1 MSLIHNFK
9 TQAALN
15 RSKILSKL
23 SGLSGLIYL
32 KGNETTNRK
41 WTDTENKF
49 RQESFF
55 FYVTGCIEPD
65 YHFTMDISTGKSTLF
80 IPNYDKD
87 YALWCGE
94 PLSTNQ
100 VLSKFGVDSVLTHND
115 LKSVLA
121 NYKQIH
127 VIKKEELDSTYPTT
141 DEHLLTAITEARVIK
156 SDFEV
161 GIMQKA
167 CDISAQAHIKL
178 MQTVRPGESDEITL
192 LSLFEYEC
200 AKRGGNIQAYNGIVG
215 ADTRAATLHHYTSRE
230 KIPDDPEAL
239 VLVDAGCEVDNYAS
253 DITRTYPFG
262 GKYVGKHKTI
272 YEMCLEANK
281 QVINHLKPGVKWE
294 DMHRLAENVILDGL
308 LKAGIV
314 KGDLNELKQNHIAA
328 LFFPHGLGHLL
339 GIDVHDCGGYPKGA
353 ERIQEPGIRY
363 LRMRRE
369 LLSGMVVTVEPGVYF
384 VDAILNDA
392 VANPAINKYL
402 NLNVL
407 EGYRK
412 VGGVRIEDDVLITD
426 DGCRVLSHAVPK
438 EIHEIEALMKK

>member
-127 VIKKEELDSTYPTT
+127 VIKKEELDPTYPTT

-239 VLVDAGCEVDNYAS
+239 VLVDAGCE
-253 DITRTYPFG
+253 
-262 GKYVGKHKTI
+262 GKF
-272 YEMCLEANK
+272 N
-281 QVINHLKPGVKWE
+281 
-294 DMHRLAENVILDGL
+294 
-308 LKAGIV
+308 
-314 KGDLNELKQNHIAA
+314 
-328 LFFPHGLGHLL
+328 
-339 GIDVHDCGGYPKGA
+339 
-353 ERIQEPGIRY
+353 
-363 LRMRRE
+363 
-369 LLSGMVVTVEPGVYF
+369 
-384 VDAILNDA
+384 
-392 VANPAINKYL
+392 
-402 NLNVL
+402 
-407 EGYRK
+407 
-412 VGGVRIEDDVLITD
+412 
-426 DGCRVLSHAVPK
+426 
-438 EIHEIEALMKK
+438 